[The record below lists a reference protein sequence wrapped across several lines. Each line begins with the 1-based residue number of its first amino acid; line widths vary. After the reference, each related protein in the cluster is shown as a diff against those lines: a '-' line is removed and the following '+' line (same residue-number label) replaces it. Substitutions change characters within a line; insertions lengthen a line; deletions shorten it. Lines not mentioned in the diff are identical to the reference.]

1 MKRRQFI
8 ASSTAIAAAT
18 LLSRCA
24 VPSPQNQGP
33 TLLRSESGLLDCDLT
48 AELTTVQLAG
58 RRAQLMAYNGQV
70 PGPRLEANPGD
81 TVRIRFTNHL
91 EEPTNLH
98 FHGLHISPTGQG
110 DNPFRQ
116 VEPGET
122 AAYEFTI
129 PEDHPAGLFWY
140 HPHLHGLVARQA
152 SQGLA
157 GALVIRGEV
166 DQLPE
171 YQAAQEAIWV
181 LQDFDLDRRGRVKE
195 PQPIFRMWG
204 REGNL
209 VTVNGQADQSL
220 PLPQGGMLRLRLL
233 NASVSRIY
241 QLRLQDHPWYLAA
254 TDGIALA
261 TPVERREVLLAPGER
276 ADLLV
281 PGDQQPGRY
290 SLLSLPYDRGITTMA
305 QDMGMTDLPIPKQP
319 MTLGHVSYQGEQ
331 TALSLPADLSQIA
344 PLPEP
349 DRVREFV
356 LDHGIDPET
365 QAPFL
370 INGRAFGHHRVDHQV
385 QLGTVEDWVITNKAG
400 MDHPFHIHTNHFQVV
415 SRNGQPEPLLGWKDV
430 VNIPAY
436 ETVTIRIPFRDF
448 AGKTVYHCHIL
459 DHEDQGMMG
468 IVEII

>member
-24 VPSPQNQGP
+24 VPLSQNQGP

-58 RRAQLMAYNGQV
+58 RRAQLMAYNSQV

-204 REGNL
+204 GK
-209 VTVNGQADQSL
+209 VT
-220 PLPQGGMLRLRLL
+220 
-233 NASVSRIY
+233 
-241 QLRLQDHPWYLAA
+241 W
-254 TDGIALA
+254 
-261 TPVERREVLLAPGER
+261 
-276 ADLLV
+276 
-281 PGDQQPGRY
+281 
-290 SLLSLPYDRGITTMA
+290 
-305 QDMGMTDLPIPKQP
+305 
-319 MTLGHVSYQGEQ
+319 
-331 TALSLPADLSQIA
+331 
-344 PLPEP
+344 
-349 DRVREFV
+349 
-356 LDHGIDPET
+356 
-365 QAPFL
+365 
-370 INGRAFGHHRVDHQV
+370 
-385 QLGTVEDWVITNKAG
+385 
-400 MDHPFHIHTNHFQVV
+400 
-415 SRNGQPEPLLGWKDV
+415 
-430 VNIPAY
+430 
-436 ETVTIRIPFRDF
+436 
-448 AGKTVYHCHIL
+448 
-459 DHEDQGMMG
+459 
-468 IVEII
+468 